1 MIMGPLLMRPH
12 IMINLIID
20 EVGARSPGD
29 SKLGLLEIGVCSYRR
44 RVHNFLQILNIPWC
58 FQCRWRQKKI
68 SLYEFVF
75 FFVF

>member
-29 SKLGLLEIGVCSYRR
+29 SKLGLLEIGVCRR
-44 RVHNFLQILNIPWC
+44 GGACTIIYTYSIGGDFNAGGAKRT
-58 FQCRWRQKKI
+58 
-68 SLYEFVF
+68 
-75 FFVF
+75 